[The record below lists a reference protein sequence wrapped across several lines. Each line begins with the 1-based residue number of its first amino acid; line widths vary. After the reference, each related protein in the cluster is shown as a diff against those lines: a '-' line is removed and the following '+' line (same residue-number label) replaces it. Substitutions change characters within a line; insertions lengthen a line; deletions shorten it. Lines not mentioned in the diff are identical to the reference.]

1 MQSRVQIKTD
11 VGCYYVKEEH
21 VNYYIAY
28 AGDYY
33 EHKITTECTEII
45 EKTDVK
51 EIQTEQSDDEEWD
64 VVMLHCLL
72 CGEYIEKDETALW
85 GHIQLEHE
93 EKFME
98 VQDLETPD
106 MLDECYE

>member
-1 MQSRVQIKTD
+1 MPTLIVGRYSKILIWLDFERRHNAMQSRVQIKTD

-51 EIQTEQSDDEEWD
+51 EIQTE
-64 VVMLHCLL
+64 
-72 CGEYIEKDETALW
+72 
-85 GHIQLEHE
+85 
-93 EKFME
+93 
-98 VQDLETPD
+98 
-106 MLDECYE
+106 